1 MNPSIRVSGRRS
13 KFTPVFEVSSVR
25 ASVTGIDGNIVTVK
39 FNKRRKGQRINAAAA
54 AAKQARLV

>member
-1 MNPSIRVSGRRS
+1 MATSRRS

-25 ASVTGIDGNIVTVK
+25 ASVTGMDGNIVTVK